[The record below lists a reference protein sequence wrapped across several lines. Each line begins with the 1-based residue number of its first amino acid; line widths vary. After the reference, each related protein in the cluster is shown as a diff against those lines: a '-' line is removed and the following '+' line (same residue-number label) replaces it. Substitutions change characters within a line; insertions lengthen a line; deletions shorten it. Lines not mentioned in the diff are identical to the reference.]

1 MASFWYASSIL
12 NLRTVVNSGDNT
24 RIYVL
29 VYGEKINSVAWTMQ
43 YLITGCEYVSQ
54 DTGSPRNV
62 FLNFEKACDSEIADK
77 KNPESCFK
85 CKCHIAASPNFRW
98 SACSQISAAFFN
110 DCVYSLHVCSH
121 CFQITV
127 KPSSDSSN
135 PIV

>member
-43 YLITGCEYVSQ
+43 YLITTGCEYVSQ

-62 FLNFEKACDSEIADK
+62 FLNFERACDSEIADK

-85 CKCHIAASPNFRW
+85 YKCHIAASPNFRW
-98 SACSQISAAFFN
+98 SACSQISAAFLMTVSIH
-110 DCVYSLHVCSH
+110 CMSAVIASRSL
-121 CFQITV
+121 
-127 KPSSDSSN
+127 
-135 PIV
+135 